1 MSKKYLKG
9 FSKLGYIPVTANTDT
24 AYTAAGERVLLA
36 GAQSCAPTDN
46 KTAFSIQA
54 DDGVYDSGSEWT
66 SSTLVIT
73 VAEMSLS
80 DLAALGG
87 AGFTEADELMEEGS
101 FDAPPE
107 NALTFAALRADGGY
121 RMYRYYAA
129 KCTGYKVTHNTKGQ
143 SSDPQTYELTFEA
156 TPRKIDG
163 MIRGTSDA
171 AVGDALTWLESVPS
185 LPKTESQG

>member
-9 FSKLGYIPVTANTDT
+9 FSKLGYIPVTANTDA
-24 AYTAAGERVLLA
+24 AYTATGERVVLA
-36 GAQSCAPTDN
+36 GAQSCSPTDN
-46 KTAFSIQA
+46 KTDFSIPA
-54 DDGVYDSGSEWT
+54 DDVVYDSGSEWT
-66 SSTLVIT
+66 STTLTIT

-80 DLAALGG
+80 DLGDLGG
-87 AGFTEADELMEEGS
+87 ADFTEADELLEEGA

-121 RMYRYYAA
+121 RLYRYYAA

-143 SSDPQTYELTFEA
+143 SNDAQTYELTFEA

-163 MIRGTSDA
+163 KIRGTTDTA
-171 AVGDALTWLESVPS
+171 QGDALTWLETVPS
-185 LPKTESQG
+185 LPKTDP